1 MSTLAVMPWIGIL
14 IIAVTSYFLI
24 KRKQTNMV
32 LLLSGV
38 AMLLAAVAC
47 GAPSFLPK
55 GVKPTGFIGF
65 DFFELLRSISI
76 KQVSGIGFIIMAAGG
91 FAGYMDR
98 IGAADALVK
107 ICIKPLNKL
116 HQPYLVMVLAYLIGQ
131 MLIQVIPSA
140 AGLAML
146 LLVALLPILKGVGVT
161 PASAG
166 AVIACTAGLTFA
178 PTAGTANLA
187 AKIAGVDP
195 IVYAVQYQWPV
206 ALVTLVV
213 VSIAHFFVQR
223 YYDKKN
229 DEVYAEAAE
238 IKKVLVEAPA
248 WYAVFPVLP
257 IVLLVIF
264 SKFFVSGIKL
274 NTVSALML
282 VWFVAVIVELI
293 RFRDCKKVF
302 DDAMVFFKKMGALF
316 GSIVAL
322 IICAEMFATGIKAA
336 GVVDLLIDSSQ
347 NVGLGMAGMSVVLSA
362 IVGAVTFLT
371 GSGVG
376 AYSGFAMLAPDV
388 AGGLGGSTAALVV
401 PMQFIACTIRA
412 MSPVAGVVLAVAGA
426 IGISPFA
433 LVRRTA
439 IPMLVGTVC
448 ILVMNWILF
457 I

>member
-1 MSTLAVMPWIGIL
+1 MPAQVIMPWIGIL
-14 IIAVTSYFLI
+14 IVAVTSYFLI

-32 LLLSGV
+32 LLLSGI
-38 AMLLAAVAC
+38 AMLLVAVAC
-47 GAPSFLPK
+47 GVTNFLPK

-98 IGAADALVK
+98 IGAADALVQL
-107 ICIKPLNKL
+107 CIRPLRKMQ
-116 HQPYLVMVLAYLIGQ
+116 QPYLVMVFAYLVGQ
-131 MLIQVIPSA
+131 MLVQVIPSA

-146 LLVALLPILKGVGVT
+146 LLVALLPILRGVGVSA
-161 PASAG
+161 ASAG

-206 ALVTLVV
+206 ALVTLIA
-213 VSIAHFFVQR
+213 VSVAHYFVQR

-229 DEVYAEAAE
+229 DDVYVEGTE
-238 IKKVLVEAPA
+238 IKKELVSAPG
-248 WYAVFPVLP
+248 WYAMFPVLP
-257 IVLLVIF
+257 IILLVIF
-264 SKFFVSGIKL
+264 SKFFVSSIRL

-282 VWFVAVIVELI
+282 VWFLAVLVELV

-322 IICAEMFATGIKAA
+322 IICAELFATGIKAT
-336 GVVDLLIDSSQ
+336 GVVGLLIDSSQ
-347 NVGLGMAGMSVVLSA
+347 NIGLGMTGMSVVLSG

-388 AGGLGGSTAALVV
+388 ANGLGGSTAALVV
-401 PMQFIACTIRA
+401 PMQFIACMVRS

-426 IGISPFA
+426 IGISPLA
-433 LVRRTA
+433 LVRRTF
-439 IPMLVGTVC
+439 IPMIVGTVC